1 MSQEPPRASN
11 LPARRSA
18 PNFARTLAF
27 VGLIKSSA
35 MQNHYTY
42 PVVLEPLED
51 GGFQVYVPALPE
63 IVTWG
68 DDEQHALAMA
78 KEAIELVVEDRLA
91 NGEPLPPLTFHQ
103 VTVSVAA

>member
-1 MSQEPPRASN
+1 
-11 LPARRSA
+11 
-18 PNFARTLAF
+18 
-27 VGLIKSSA
+27 
-35 MQNHYTY
+35 MQRHYTY
-42 PVVLEPLED
+42 PVVLERLEE

-68 DDEQHALAMA
+68 DDEAHALDMA

-91 NGEPLPPLTFHQ
+91 NGEPLPPLTYHK